1 MEILYSIEVFVKGNW
16 LALDLYKNEL
26 SAYRKFKE
34 ETEEELWDDVRIRM
48 LTVLSSDVLL
58 RQNEEEELPW

>member
-16 LALDLYKNEL
+16 LALDLYNNEL